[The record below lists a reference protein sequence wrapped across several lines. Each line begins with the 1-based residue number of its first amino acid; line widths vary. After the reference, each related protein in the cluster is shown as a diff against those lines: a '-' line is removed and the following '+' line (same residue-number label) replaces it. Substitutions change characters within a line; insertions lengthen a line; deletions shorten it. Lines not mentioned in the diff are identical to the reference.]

1 MNPAKKARNKGRTVL
16 CCGALAFGL
25 AFAASF
31 GEDTSRPAMTGG
43 PPIPGVC
50 VLSREAVFD
59 LSKVGQDVMGQ
70 FRIARDT
77 AQRQV
82 SAEEGRITADVR
94 DLEAQK
100 SSLTEE
106 LYRQRQLELGGRLQE
121 LRAEAAKRSQQLE
134 EARQAAVKKIADAVQ
149 PSIAAVYQRY
159 RCSLLLSRDAV
170 LAGNPGMDVTAEVI
184 KGLDGAITQMPFYG
198 NRHD

>member
-100 SSLTEE
+100 SSAGAF
-106 LYRQRQLELGGRLQE
+106 RSCGPKRPSARSNWRRRGRP
-121 LRAEAAKRSQQLE
+121 R
-134 EARQAAVKKIADAVQ
+134 
-149 PSIAAVYQRY
+149 
-159 RCSLLLSRDAV
+159 
-170 LAGNPGMDVTAEVI
+170 
-184 KGLDGAITQMPFYG
+184 
-198 NRHD
+198 